1 MPRTSL
7 LRRAGALVAVTV
19 AVATLTAVPAQATN
33 PGLDPANRLG
43 DLTLTRVS
51 GTLTTGGG
59 PTELTTAVGC
69 PDGFRKSSRV
79 LFFWEDG
86 TQASKWP
93 GIVQAAAAPGNG
105 LDGQPM
111 ARTGT
116 SAGRWVTA
124 SFPAS
129 AFQSGRA
136 TYVVTCDPG
145 AEPDGTYPAATDPI
159 GTATYFSVD
168 VQIDTDAKTW
178 AVVSDPVVKA
188 DTTTTLTPTAR
199 SDGSVT
205 LTAAVAP
212 AAATGP
218 VSFVDAATGAEVGTG
233 PLAGGSASAT
243 VAALDA
249 GKEYRFKA
257 VYGGDARHNGSESN
271 EAVVTTVAEPQP
283 PQQESTD
290 ITVTIPASATGLKF
304 TVTPG
309 AVALSQATLDGTSY
323 VASGTLG
330 AVTVSDSRTTRT
342 PWTLNGK
349 AGAFVNKADATK
361 TFAAS
366 SLGWTPA
373 LVGTGNAGTAGAAVA
388 AGANG
393 GLSTDKPLAQA
404 LADVTGAETR
414 VEAGIALKAPSDVAA
429 GDYTATLTLTLI

>member
-7 LRRAGALVAVTV
+7 LRRAGALVAVAV
-19 AVATLTAVPAQATN
+19 AAATLTAMPAQAAN
-33 PGLDPANRLG
+33 GVLDPANRLG
-43 DLTLTRVS
+43 DITLTPES
-51 GTLTTGGG
+51 GTIATGGG
-59 PTELTTAVGC
+59 PTGLTTAAGC

-79 LFFWEDG
+79 LFIWEDG
-86 TQASKWP
+86 TQASRWP
-93 GIVQAAAAPGNG
+93 GIVQAAAATGNG

-116 SAGRWVTA
+116 SAARWITA
-124 SFPAS
+124 GFPAS
-129 AFQSGRA
+129 AFQSGLA
-136 TYVVTCDPG
+136 TYVVTCDEG
-145 AEPDGTYPAATDPI
+145 AAPDGTYPATTDPV
-159 GTATYFSVD
+159 GTAKYFSVD
-168 VQIDTDAKTW
+168 VRIDTDAKTW
-178 AVVSDPVVKA
+178 AVVSAPVEKS
-188 DTTTTLTPTAR
+188 DTTTTLTPTAGN
-199 SDGSVT
+199 DGSVI

-218 VSFVDAATGAEVGTG
+218 VSFVDTSTGTQVGSG
-233 PLAGGSASAT
+233 ILANGSASAT
-243 VAALDA
+243 VAGLTA
-249 GKEYRFKA
+249 GTEYRFTA
-257 VYGGDARHNGSESN
+257 VYGGDAAHNGSESN

-283 PQQESTD
+283 PQQTD
-290 ITVTIPASATGLKF
+290 ITVTIPASATGLTF

-342 PWTLNGK
+342 SWTLNGK

-388 AGANG
+388 PGANG
-393 GLSTDKPLAQA
+393 GLSTDKALAQA
-404 LADVTGAETR
+404 AAGVTGAETR

>member
-1 MPRTSL
+1 MPRTSF
-7 LRRAGALVAVTV
+7 LRRAGALVAAAV
-19 AVATLTAVPAQATN
+19 AAATLTAMPAQAAN
-33 PGLDPANRLG
+33 GVLDPANRLG
-43 DLTLTRVS
+43 DITLTPSS
-51 GTLTTGGG
+51 GALATGGG
-59 PTELTTAVGC
+59 PTGLTTAVGC

-79 LFFWEDG
+79 LFIWEDG

-93 GIVQAAAAPGNG
+93 GIVQAAAAAGNG

-116 SAGRWVTA
+116 SAARWITA
-124 SFPAS
+124 GFPAS
-129 AFQSGRA
+129 AFQSGLA

-145 AEPDGTYPAATDPI
+145 ETPDGTYPATTDPV
-159 GTATYFSVD
+159 GTAKYFSVD
-168 VQIDTDAKTW
+168 VRIDTEAKTW
-178 AVVSDPVVKA
+178 AVDAAPVEKV
-188 DTTTTLTPTAR
+188 DTTTTLTPTAGN
-199 SDGSVT
+199 DGSVI
-205 LTAAVAP
+205 LTAAVVP
-212 AAATGP
+212 AATGS
-218 VSFVDAATGAEVGTG
+218 VSFVNTATGAQVGAGT
-233 PLAGGSASAT
+233 LADGSASAT
-243 VAALDA
+243 VAGLTA
-249 GKEYRFKA
+249 GTEYRFKA
-257 VYGGDARHNGSESN
+257 VYGGDAAHNGSESN

-283 PQQESTD
+283 PQQTD

-342 PWTLNGK
+342 PWTLNGR

-366 SLGWTPA
+366 ALGWTPA

-388 AGANG
+388 PGANG
-393 GLSTDKPLAQA
+393 GLSTDKALAQA
-404 LADVTGAETR
+404 TAGVTGDETR

-429 GDYTATLTLTLI
+429 GEYTATLTLTLI